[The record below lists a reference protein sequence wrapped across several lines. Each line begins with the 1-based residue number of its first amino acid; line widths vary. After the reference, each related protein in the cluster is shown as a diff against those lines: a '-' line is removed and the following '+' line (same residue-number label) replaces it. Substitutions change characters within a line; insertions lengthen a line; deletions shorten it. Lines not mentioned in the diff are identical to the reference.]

1 MKKIAAVEPVKD
13 ADGKADGRFNITAKG
28 TGSTSVK
35 FYAADGSN
43 KTVSVKVNVKLHPDT
58 VLVEK
63 EALLLTAG
71 SSGKMSAKVYPEKAA
86 EKGVTWKFKDDK
98 AVAGFS
104 LDAQTGKIKIERY
117 NSGYDRRVGRGVKR
131 RRHSVGQY
139 LHGDRGRYE
148 SK

>member
-1 MKKIAAVEPVKD
+1 MPPSFDTATNSAVVSGIVPLS
-13 ADGKADGRFNITAKG
+13 ILI
-28 TGSTSVK
+28 
-35 FYAADGSN
+35 N
-43 KTVSVKVNVKLHPDT
+43 KTVSVKVNVKLHPET

-104 LDAQTGKIKIERY
+104 LSAPLRFHSDTMSAPRL
-117 NSGYDRRVGRGVKR
+117 KR
-131 RRHSVGQY
+131 LRFPFPV
-139 LHGDRGRYE
+139 
-148 SK
+148 